1 MRYLHKVVKSYPRPV
16 GITFHNA
23 KQAQI
28 ISDFL
33 FGVCFSRSYEN
44 SLLKITQINSSYL
57 QPYCSHC
64 AAKLFLLNY
73 GCKCRSSDLTL

>member
-1 MRYLHKVVKSYPRPV
+1 MYCEEYKQDKMVFINVINPV
-16 GITFHNA
+16 GITFYNA

-44 SLLKITQINSSYL
+44 SLLKITQINSTYL
-57 QPYCSHC
+57 QPFCSQC
-64 AAKLFLLNY
+64 AAARFYENH
-73 GCKCRSSDLTL
+73 GCKCR

>member
-1 MRYLHKVVKSYPRPV
+1 QQISNLWVTGSNPV

-44 SLLKITQINSSYL
+44 NLLKITQINSNYMCPHRH
-57 QPYCSHC
+57 QMI
-64 AAKLFLLNY
+64 KL
-73 GCKCRSSDLTL
+73 TTI